1 MENITQHTGS
11 IVDRLVEDKRQ
22 AIKDAKKNLQK
33 PEYQAALQRLRLRN
47 EARRTATVG
56 V

>member
-1 MENITQHTGS
+1 MGFMEKS
-11 IVDRLVEDKRQ
+11 IIDRLVEDKRQ

-33 PEYQAALQRLRLRN
+33 PQYQEALKRLRLKN
-47 EARRTATVG
+47 EARRTNTAG

>member
-1 MENITQHTGS
+1 MEKS

-22 AIKDAKKNLQK
+22 TIKDAKKNLQK
-33 PEYQAALQRLRLRN
+33 PEYQEALQRLRIRN
-47 EARRTATVG
+47 EARRSVSIG